1 VIVPLIPTEPPNPEA
16 AMRRLISISALLIGT
31 AIVFASPTAN
41 ADCDI
46 TTTKCHKNNGKCNI
60 KFRNITDQ
68 ATGSGKGTYLT
79 QKSLAQQIRV
89 KAVRDDGKAAGNIL
103 NIEAGTSKTM
113 NIDKKYNK
121 DFAQIRLS
129 APTFKTGNGITMT
142 CNEVKAVLNGNG
154 TCKVFN
160 GATNLQAQSFRSQLG
175 FSCDAGK
182 VLGPTFK

>member
-1 VIVPLIPTEPPNPEA
+1 MHP
-16 AMRRLISISALLIGT
+16 LISISAILVGT
-31 AIVFASPTAN
+31 TIVLAAPTAS

-46 TTTKCHKNNGKCNI
+46 TTTKCHVNNGKCNI

-68 ATGSGKGTYLT
+68 ATGSGKGTKLT

-121 DFAQIRLS
+121 DFVQIRLS
-129 APTFKTGNGITMT
+129 APTFDTVNGITLT
-142 CNEVKAVLNGNG
+142 CNQVKAVLNGNG

-160 GATNLQAQSFRSQLG
+160 GSTNLQMQSFRSQLG
-175 FSCDAGK
+175 FSCDGGA
-182 VLGPTFK
+182 VLGPTYN

>member
-1 VIVPLIPTEPPNPEA
+1 MKRHTLMAGLALSLSA
-16 AMRRLISISALLIGT
+16 ALA
-31 AIVFASPTAN
+31 APTAS
-41 ADCDI
+41 AACDI
-46 TTTKCHKNNGKCNI
+46 TTTKCHLNNGKCNI

-68 ATGSGKGTYLT
+68 ATGSGKGTKLT

-129 APTFKTGNGITMT
+129 APTFDTVNGITLT
-142 CNEVKAVLNGNG
+142 CNQVKAVLNGNG

-160 GATNLQAQSFRSQLG
+160 GSTNLQMQSFRSQLG
-175 FSCDAGK
+175 FSCDGGA
-182 VLGPTFK
+182 VLGPTYN